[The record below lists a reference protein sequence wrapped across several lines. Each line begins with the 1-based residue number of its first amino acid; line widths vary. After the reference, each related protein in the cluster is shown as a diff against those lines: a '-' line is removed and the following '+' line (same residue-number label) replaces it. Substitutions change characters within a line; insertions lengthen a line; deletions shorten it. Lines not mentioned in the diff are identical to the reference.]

1 MPRTYKTINPVLNKF
16 ICGDAYKIL
25 KKLPD
30 NSIDCVVTSPP
41 YWALRD
47 YGVKGQIGLEE
58 SIQDYLNKLLAV
70 FGEIKRVLKP
80 SGTCWVNMGDTY
92 SSPIKGGNYSKL
104 QNNLFDSLQERANFS
119 PLKTKTNVLTKSLCL
134 IPSRF
139 ALGMMEMGWILR
151 NEIIWHKPNAMP
163 NSAKDRFTVD
173 FEKVFF
179 FVKSQRYFFNQQ
191 FEPLRNAER
200 LRRRPVNPDNKHKFN
215 YGTPFVS
222 TINPDTF
229 PESQKRILERGRIK
243 RSVWIIATKAYHG
256 SHFASFPPKIVE
268 TPIKAGCPENGIVL
282 DPFMGSGTTAIV
294 AKELGRNFVGI
305 ELNSEY
311 VELARERVS
320 CKS

>member
-1 MPRTYKTINPVLNKF
+1 MPRPYQSINSVLNKF
-16 ICGDAYKIL
+16 LCGDAYAIL
-25 KKLPD
+25 KKFPD
-30 NSIDCVVTSPP
+30 ESIDCVVTSPP

-47 YGVKGQIGLEE
+47 YGVKGQIGLEA
-58 SIQDYLNKLLAV
+58 SIQNYLDKLLAV

-80 SGTCWVNMGDTY
+80 TGTCWVNMGDTY
-92 SSPIKGGNYSKL
+92 ASPMKGGNYSKP
-104 QNNLFDSLQERANFS
+104 QNNLFDSLQEHAHFS
-119 PLKTKTNVLTKSLCL
+119 PLKTKTNLPAKSLCL

-139 ALGMMEMGWILR
+139 ALGMLEMGWILR

-163 NSAKDRFTVD
+163 QSAKDRFTVD

-200 LRRRPVNPDNKHKFN
+200 LKRRPLNPDNQHKFS
-215 YGTPFVS
+215 YGMPFIS
-222 TINPDTF
+222 TINPEKF

-243 RSVWIIATKAYHG
+243 RSVWTIGTKAYHG
-256 SHFASFPPKIVE
+256 DHFASFPPKVVE

-294 AKELGRNFVGI
+294 AGQLKRNFIGI
-305 ELNSEY
+305 ELNPDY
-311 VELARERVS
+311 VALASKRM
-320 CKS
+320 K